1 MGNVSDTVINAIW
14 DSVAHTEIVTLDDEP
29 GLADQLSAYCDN
41 SVKNDGV
48 AEYWGTDDDG
58 NAWRIHIRLP

>member
-1 MGNVSDTVINAIW
+1 MNNISDIAINAIW
-14 DSVAHTEIVTLDDEP
+14 DSVAHTEIVTIDDAP
-29 GLADQLSAYCDN
+29 GLRYALLVRCDDN
-41 SVKNDGV
+41 VENEGV